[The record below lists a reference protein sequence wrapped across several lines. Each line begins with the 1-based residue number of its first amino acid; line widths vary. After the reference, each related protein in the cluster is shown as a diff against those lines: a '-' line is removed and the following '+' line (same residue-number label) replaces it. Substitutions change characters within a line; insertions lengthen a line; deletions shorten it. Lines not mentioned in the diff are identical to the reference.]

1 MRKDFKV
8 SKYNYIFSYDGD
20 AFVFNTF
27 SGGLSKLSSDAQAIL
42 ENFDDYLGDLTPL
55 HHQMINNG
63 FLVAADIDEF
73 KILECL
79 RMKMISQSTKAIY
92 EILPTTACNA
102 RCFYCF
108 ESSLKPVNMTLETA
122 DKVCDFI
129 IEQAADTQ
137 KAVGIHWFG
146 GEPLL
151 NPKVISHITARLDK
165 ELGKKGV
172 QLSYQMTTNG
182 SLFDDQLIQKAKND
196 WHISKIQ
203 ITLDGTKKVYEER
216 KNYYNLPNSFE
227 KVIHNINELSANG
240 IRVGIRLNI
249 DEENIDDL
257 VELVNYL
264 GKELKHKPYVMCYG
278 YPLFGENSSPD
289 ERKNAL
295 LLLKLNDAIL
305 ANNLS
310 TSKSIFSFKFVEC
323 KCYACSLHSFLINA
337 DGKIGKCSLALN
349 DSNSFIGNVFEPLR
363 LTTNYLKWCSPS
375 LRAECKVCLF
385 LPLCQGGC
393 AAGHLG
399 YGPVKHYIYRNCF
412 DDVLCNY
419 VKYLQSQ
426 QTK

>member
-42 ENFDDYLGDLTPL
+42 ENFDDYWGDLTPL

-79 RMKMISQSTKAIY
+79 RMKMISQSTKVIY

-137 KAVGIHWFG
+137 KAIGIHWFG

-203 ITLDGTKKVYEER
+203 ITTSCQ
-216 KNYYNLPNSFE
+216 NS
-227 KVIHNINELSANG
+227 
-240 IRVGIRLNI
+240 
-249 DEENIDDL
+249 
-257 VELVNYL
+257 
-264 GKELKHKPYVMCYG
+264 
-278 YPLFGENSSPD
+278 
-289 ERKNAL
+289 
-295 LLLKLNDAIL
+295 
-305 ANNLS
+305 
-310 TSKSIFSFKFVEC
+310 
-323 KCYACSLHSFLINA
+323 
-337 DGKIGKCSLALN
+337 
-349 DSNSFIGNVFEPLR
+349 
-363 LTTNYLKWCSPS
+363 
-375 LRAECKVCLF
+375 
-385 LPLCQGGC
+385 
-393 AAGHLG
+393 
-399 YGPVKHYIYRNCF
+399 
-412 DDVLCNY
+412 
-419 VKYLQSQ
+419 
-426 QTK
+426 